1 MPPKPS
7 RVPTSLLTVFG
18 LVNVPLSMLMSSTAT
33 VLPNFDRDYSAIT
46 LAGLATAMLVARR
59 LASRPETPK

>member
-1 MPPKPS
+1 M
-7 RVPTSLLTVFG
+7 PTSTSRLPTPLLIVFG
-18 LVNVPLSMLMSSTAT
+18 LVNLPLSMLMSSTAA

-59 LASRPETPK
+59 LASCPETPK